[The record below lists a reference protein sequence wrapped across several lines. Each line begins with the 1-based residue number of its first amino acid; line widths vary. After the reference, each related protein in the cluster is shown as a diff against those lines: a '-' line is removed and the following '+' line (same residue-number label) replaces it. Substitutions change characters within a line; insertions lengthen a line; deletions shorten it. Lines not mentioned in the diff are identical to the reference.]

1 MLIVGAGF
9 AGLYQLYRAREMGLR
24 TRVLEAGDGVG
35 GTWFWNR
42 YPGARCDVE
51 SLDYSYSFSPELEQE
66 WSWSERYAPQE
77 EILRYINHVADRFS
91 LRPDIQLNTRVT
103 AASFEDEEGQWE
115 VTTEAGERFAAT
127 YLVMATGALSLPQ
140 RPKLDGLGSFAGA
153 VYHSAQWPK
162 EGVDFTGKR
171 VAVIGTGSSG
181 VQMTPVIAEQAAQL
195 TVFQRTA
202 NFSVPAHNVA
212 FTPEALRAA
221 KARYPERRI
230 LGREAITG
238 QFLNA
243 NTKTAAEMTDE
254 EKLAELEYR
263 WKGAGGGFR
272 MLRTFAD
279 QMSNEQ
285 TNRMVAEFVR
295 AKIRAKIKDPRKAEL
310 LCPRDNL
317 PFGAKRLS
325 VDSHYY
331 ETFNRDNVDIVDV
344 QATPIVAA
352 TPHGL
357 RTTEREYDF
366 DAVIF
371 ATGFDAMTGALLAID
386 IRGSGGVPLRERWKD
401 GPVAYLGLGIAG
413 YPNMFVIAG
422 PGSPSVLSN
431 VVHSIETHVDW
442 IMRLI
447 RRMYADG
454 LKRVEA
460 TREAE
465 AGWVQLCAD
474 EADKT
479 LYTRANSWYV
489 GANIPGKPRVFMA
502 FVSGVPT
509 YRRIIERVE
518 ANDYE
523 GFKFASDAQSGELV
537 RSSTACANTR
547 SGNHHARRQ

>member
-1 MLIVGAGF
+1 MGIDGQYDMLIVGAGF

-51 SLDYSYSFSPELEQE
+51 SLDYSYSFSSELEQD
-66 WSWSERYAPQE
+66 WVWSERYAPQE
-77 EILRYINHVADRFS
+77 EILRYINHVADRFA

-103 AASFEDEEGQWE
+103 AARFKDEDGRWE
-115 VTTEAGERFAAT
+115 LRTEAGERFVAT
-127 YLVMATGALSLPQ
+127 YLVMATGALSAPQ
-140 RPKLDGLGSFAGA
+140 RPGLDGLDGFTGA

-162 EGVDFTGKR
+162 EGADLTGKR
-171 VAVIGTGSSG
+171 VAIIGTGSSA

-202 NFSVPAHNVA
+202 NFSVPAHNVP
-212 FTPEALRAA
+212 FTPESLRAA

-263 WKGAGGGFR
+263 WQGAGGGFR

-279 QMSNEQ
+279 QMSNEE

-295 AKIRAKIKDPRKAEL
+295 AKIREKVRDPRKAEL
-310 LCPRDNL
+310 LCPKDDL
-317 PFGAKRLS
+317 PFGGKRLC

-331 ETFNRDNVDIVDV
+331 ETFDRDNVDIVDV
-344 QATPIVAA
+344 RSTPIVAA
-352 TPHGL
+352 TPSGL
-357 RTTEREYDF
+357 RTTEREYAF
-366 DAVIF
+366 DAIIF

-386 IRGSGGVPLRERWKD
+386 IRGSGSVSLRERWKD
-401 GPVAYLGLGIAG
+401 GPVTYLGLSISGF
-413 YPNMFVIAG
+413 PNMFVIAG

-442 IMRLI
+442 IMRLV
-447 RRMYADG
+447 RRMDARG
-454 LKRVEA
+454 LDRVEA

-465 AGWVQLCAD
+465 EEWVRRCAD
-474 EADKT
+474 EAAKT
-479 LYTRANSWYV
+479 LYPRADSWYV
-489 GANIPGKPRVFMA
+489 GANVPGKPRVFMA
-502 FVSGVPT
+502 FVAGVPT

-518 ANDYE
+518 SNDYE
-523 GFKFASDAQSGELV
+523 GFAFAS
-537 RSSTACANTR
+537 SSQLGDPALSPTACANV
-547 SGNHHARRQ
+547 G

>member
-1 MLIVGAGF
+1 MGIEGKYDMLIVGAGF

-51 SLDYSYSFSPELEQE
+51 SLDYSYSFNPELEQE
-66 WSWSERYAPQE
+66 WVWSERYAPQE
-77 EILRYINHVADRFS
+77 EILRYINHVADRFA

-103 AASFEDEEGQWE
+103 AARFKDEEGQWE
-115 VTTEAGERFAAT
+115 VRTETGERLFAT
-127 YLVMATGALSLPQ
+127 YLVMATGALSAPQ
-140 RPKLDGLGSFAGA
+140 RPKLEGLDSFAGA

-171 VAVIGTGSSG
+171 VAIIGTGSSA

-195 TVFQRTA
+195 AVFQRTA

-212 FTPEALRAA
+212 FTPEALQAA

-243 NTKTAAEMTDE
+243 NTKAAAEMTDE

-285 TNRMVAEFVR
+285 TNRLVAEFVR
-295 AKIRAKIKDPRKAEL
+295 AKIREKVRDPRKAEL
-310 LCPRDNL
+310 LCPKDDL
-317 PFGAKRLS
+317 PFGAKRLC

-331 ETFNRDNVDIVDV
+331 ETFDRDNVDIVDV
-344 QATPIVAA
+344 RATPIAAA
-352 TPHGL
+352 TPRGL
-357 RTTEREYDF
+357 RTIEREYDF
-366 DAVIF
+366 DAIIF

-386 IRGSGGVPLRERWKD
+386 IRGSGGVPLREHWKD
-401 GPVAYLGLGIAG
+401 GPMTYLGLSIAG

-442 IMRLI
+442 IMRLV
-447 RRMYADG
+447 RRMDARG
-454 LKRVEA
+454 SNRVEA

-465 AGWVQLCAD
+465 ASWVRRCAD
-474 EADKT
+474 EAGKT
-479 LYTRANSWYV
+479 LYPRANSWYV
-489 GANIPGKPRVFMA
+489 GANVPGKPRVFMA

-523 GFKFASDAQSGELV
+523 GFKFDSDAQFGDPAHPPI
-537 RSSTACANTR
+537 ACANL
-547 SGNHHARRQ
+547 G